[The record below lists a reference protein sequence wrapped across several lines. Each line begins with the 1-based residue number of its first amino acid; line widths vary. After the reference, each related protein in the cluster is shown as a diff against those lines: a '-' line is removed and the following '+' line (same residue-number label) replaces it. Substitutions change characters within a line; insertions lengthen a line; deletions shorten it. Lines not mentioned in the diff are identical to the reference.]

1 MLEMH
6 AEPVI
11 KVAVEPK
18 TKADQQKM
26 SEALVKLVAEDPSFR
41 FLRDEETG
49 QTIIE
54 GMGELKEGITELFRA
69 GEVLRRAKEDK
80 RRRRVA
86 GECADAAAK
95 AAAWRRMTAV
105 SHTASTAEE

>member
-1 MLEMH
+1 MVSAQALYDEGILAYKSANGKNKRIGLMLEMY

-26 SEALVKLVAEDPSFR
+26 SEALVKLVAEDLSFR

-69 GEVLRRAKEDK
+69 GEILRRAKEDK
-80 RRRRVA
+80 RR
-86 GECADAAAK
+86 
-95 AAAWRRMTAV
+95 
-105 SHTASTAEE
+105 